1 VTILA
6 TSKFGQATIWATYDD
21 HLFVWSGDHTGH
33 VYVGSEGAYTASIH
47 LTPAERWSE
56 RGTERG
62 TGSVG
67 SSPPRRL
74 VFSAVVT
81 HLIPSCTPLEHPL
94 LPLSY
99 ILNTPLK
106 HPQYIPDIP
115 LMPPQY
121 TPKHVPNTPLV
132 HA

>member
-1 VTILA
+1 MTILA

-81 HLIPSCTPLEHPL
+81 HLIPSCTPL
-94 LPLSY
+94 
-99 ILNTPLK
+99 K

-115 LMPPQY
+115 LMAPQY